1 MSKGTP
7 RRSFRVSD
15 DFWNR
20 LKAMCLK
27 EKTDVTEV
35 TKRLWGAWLADPVK
49 VEACV
54 KEVLATKVSSAD

>member
-1 MSKGTP
+1 
-7 RRSFRVSD
+7 
-15 DFWNR
+15 
-20 LKAMCLK
+20 MCLK